1 MATMIRSDND
11 IQSDVIDEYVW
22 DPEVEASDIGVEVD
36 QGVVTLTGTVDRYS
50 IKLAAEKAAQR
61 VDSVRAVAN
70 DIAVRTPLTHNDTDI
85 AKAAARAI
93 ESRLSIPP
101 DAVDITVQNG
111 AVTLRGTVDWA
122 YQRRAAEA
130 AVEYLR
136 GVRHVSNQ
144 ITVKQPKVSDS
155 EVRAGIERA
164 LVRAAELDADRIR
177 VRSENGHMTLS
188 GAVRSFAEKEEAAL
202 AAWRAK
208 GVTHVTNNIEVR
220 PV

>member
-70 DIAVRTPLTHNDTDI
+70 DLTIRGPFTHNDTDI
-85 AKAAARAI
+85 ATAAAGSM
-93 ESRLSIPP
+93 ESRLSIPA

-111 AVTLRGTVDWA
+111 TVTLRGTVDWS

-136 GVRHVSNQ
+136 GVRHVSNL
-144 ITVKQPKVSDS
+144 ITVKQPEGLGFRWSGPGS
-155 EVRAGIERA
+155 
-164 LVRAAELDADRIR
+164 
-177 VRSENGHMTLS
+177 NGRWCGPPSSMPT
-188 GAVRSFAEKEEAAL
+188 GFGCAQKT
-202 AAWRAK
+202 
-208 GVTHVTNNIEVR
+208 GT
-220 PV
+220 